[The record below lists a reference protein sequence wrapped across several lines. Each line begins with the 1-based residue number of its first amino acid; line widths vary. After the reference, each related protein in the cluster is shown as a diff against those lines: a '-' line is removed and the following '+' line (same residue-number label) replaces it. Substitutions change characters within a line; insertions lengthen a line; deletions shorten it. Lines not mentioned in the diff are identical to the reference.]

1 MLSGIGR
8 QLVDQ
13 VLRLAR
19 TENIAD
25 VELTSW
31 CFNTEAQAA
40 FRKLGFAPKVI
51 RFARKLGA
59 ENAWNRQWNADALGT
74 GSRART
80 SEMQERLASAPR
92 GRYK

>member
-59 ENAWNRQWNADALGT
+59 EDDWN
-74 GSRART
+74 
-80 SEMQERLASAPR
+80 
-92 GRYK
+92 